1 MTVLNKTITLI
12 TVSSGQGRAE
22 QTDLSRKN
30 VRASVNLP
38 GINLAMRAEYVGQ
51 RIDLLAVIRRNDYS
65 LSYNYA
71 EYKGIRY
78 RIESANPTDKEL
90 FVRLVLTRG

>member
-1 MTVLNKTITLI
+1 MTVLNKNLTLI
-12 TVSSGQGRAE
+12 TVSSSQGRSE
-22 QTDLSRKN
+22 LVDILRKK
-30 VRASVNLP
+30 VRASVNQP

-51 RIDLLAVIRRNDYS
+51 RIDLLAFVRRSDYS
-65 LSYNYA
+65 LSFNYA

-90 FVRLVLTRG
+90 FVRLVLIRN